1 MSDNLIQIPLHF
13 SSTQCCCQ
21 CKCKDLDPTFLCFR
35 TCASE
40 LKFQRQP
47 DQNFRKYL
55 GVAATIFILLS
66 AIQVGIE
73 VWTGVDNGEPGIA
86 HYNKFFKPLKFTIS
100 GGIYILTVGFLTTLY
115 PFSRRK
121 KNILNNFLHT
131 EGCSRA
137 ASLGENHAKS
147 ENECR

>member
-1 MSDNLIQIPLHF
+1 MPFMWNPSKNNNFHWLAVLHF

-55 GVAATIFILLS
+55 SVAATIFILLS
-66 AIQVGIE
+66 AIQVGISCNLNHSNLPTTKSFLG
-73 VWTGVDNGEPGIA
+73 VWSGKAYKLFSVITCTFLKADSPGSL
-86 HYNKFFKPLKFTIS
+86 HNRLCYSSFPYHGMDFCWKWRS
-100 GGIYILTVGFLTTLY
+100 G
-115 PFSRRK
+115 K
-121 KNILNNFLHT
+121 
-131 EGCSRA
+131 
-137 ASLGENHAKS
+137 
-147 ENECR
+147 